1 MAKILGICGSPR
13 NKATEYAMKEVLKSI
28 EGREG
33 IETSIITLRG
43 KKIAPCNGCGYCK
56 KIRHGAV

>member
-43 KKIAPCNGCGYCK
+43 KKKDRALQRMRILQK
-56 KIRHGAV
+56 K

>member
-13 NKATEYAMKEVLKSI
+13 NKATEYAMKEALKSI

-33 IETSIITLRG
+33 IEDL
-43 KKIAPCNGCGYCK
+43 P
-56 KIRHGAV
+56 